1 MRSIASIIS
10 SALLMVLAILT
21 NCIAQNKKDSSHFPT
36 YEEIK
41 GNRSETI
48 DYVAPRKLSND
59 DQPVITKT
67 LTVDKYWNA
76 FNYPADSTVYYL
88 NGKQVK
94 SLKAAKKE
102 LEDCLGWEV
111 DWSDKCKEDESEEN
125 SVDSS
130 EEETED

>member
-10 SALLMVLAILT
+10 SALLMALAILT

-102 LEDCLGWEV
+102 LDERSVNIERVAIGAAGPKGMREV
-111 DWSDKCKEDESEEN
+111 EIDYQVKPKN
-125 SVDSS
+125 
-130 EEETED
+130 